1 MIIKPGDSLKKNAEN
16 DIGTV
21 KAVPIFVGDNMFL
34 RSDKFSSLIQSF
46 LCADNADF
54 VDKWQ

>member
-34 RSDKFSSLIQSF
+34 RSDKFSSLIQ
-46 LCADNADF
+46 
-54 VDKWQ
+54 